1 MRGRSLIL
9 AAATALAA
17 ALAAPAAGLA
27 ADMPAYVPPDAGP
40 SGACGSLSPSN
51 VYVPPQTAYIVAC
64 NVELQPTLRQW
75 GNPLWYQGKL
85 VYFDGWQNRRPA
97 VHLLVVPK

>member
-1 MRGRSLIL
+1 MRLRSVIL

-17 ALAAPAAGLA
+17 LLAAPAAGLA
-27 ADMPAYVPPDAGP
+27 ADMPGYVPAAEAPYA
-40 SGACGSLSPSN
+40 SCGSLHPSN

-64 NVELQPTLRQW
+64 TVALPPTFGKRA
-75 GNPLWYQGKL
+75 NPLWYEGKL
-85 VYFDGWQNRRPA
+85 VYFNGWENRRPA